1 MKLQF
6 KDNEERNSFIEK
18 IAQEDICPCHMGLD
32 QRGPDD
38 CSGLP
43 CDRCWELALEKSS
56 NIPKTVELSEL
67 QRCLEL
73 VLEKFRYIPKI
84 VKLSELHL
92 WDKFFDPD
100 GESWVVTQIFDDSVE
115 VTKSNLLKKNMDFG
129 KSNNYA
135 ESNCR
140 EFLNKEYIKEV
151 ERKFGS
157 KNILK
162 HEVDLTSMD
171 GFTDY
176 GTVKDAVSIRT
187 FDQYRQQ
194 ASRLELEDCVEW
206 LATPNQTPKRNDTSY
221 VRVVNSNGRVGYR
234 VCCWDGD
241 GVRPVLHLKSSI
253 NVLIK

>member
-100 GESWVVTQIFDDSVE
+100 G
-115 VTKSNLLKKNMDFG
+115 

-206 LATPNQTPKRNDTSY
+206 LATPNQTPKRNDTSCVQIVY
-221 VRVVNSNGRVGYR
+221 SNGHVGYND
-234 VCCWDGD
+234 CHWDCNC
-241 GVRPVLHLKSSI
+241 VRPVLHLKSSI